1 MFCPLGCYQSPPM
14 PGATCCC
21 YSAEPVSC
29 SRGTMSTR
37 ELTQDAVEHLIK
49 ELESGGLDVQQYD
62 LGQLILMW
70 EKLHPELISNPTGH
84 GNLYR
89 IADSFSELLK
99 KAKPHPN
106 AS

>member
-1 MFCPLGCYQSPPM
+1 MF
-14 PGATCCC
+14 AWDH
-21 YSAEPVSC
+21 EH
-29 SRGTMSTR
+29 R

-84 GNLYR
+84 GNLYWV
-89 IADSFSELLK
+89 ADSFSELLK

>member
-1 MFCPLGCYQSPPM
+1 VF
-14 PGATCCC
+14 AWDH
-21 YSAEPVSC
+21 EH
-29 SRGTMSTR
+29 R

-89 IADSFSELLK
+89 VADSFSELLK
-99 KAKPHPN
+99 KPNPIPTLRDSAVVHP
-106 AS
+106 